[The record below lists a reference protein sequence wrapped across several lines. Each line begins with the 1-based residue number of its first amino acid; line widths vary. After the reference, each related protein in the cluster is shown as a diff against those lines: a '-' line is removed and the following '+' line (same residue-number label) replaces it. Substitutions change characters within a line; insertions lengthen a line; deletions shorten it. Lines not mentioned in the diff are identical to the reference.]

1 MVTIVGFGIW
11 VFFQDEPT
19 VGQVEL
25 NAGMCA
31 DASRSF
37 LIACLT
43 IAAVVAILAVVL
55 KRFWDRR
62 QAMSPGL
69 RLGLSLALA
78 FVISSIAVAFN
89 PFKPQYFLDCI
100 EDLEFA
106 RFVMMANVASVPRGL
121 VLGGLVSVGFYLLLT
136 IILSIF
142 SRRGRQ

>member
-1 MVTIVGFGIW
+1 MPRSLALLTW
-11 VFFQDEPT
+11 VFFQET
-19 VGQVEL
+19 TTSGQISL
-25 NAGMCA
+25 NAGVCQ

-43 IAAVVAILAVVL
+43 IAAVVAILAVLL
-55 KRFWDRR
+55 KRVWDRR

-69 RLGLSLALA
+69 RLGISLALA
-78 FVISSIAVAFN
+78 FVVSSAAVAFN

-106 RFVMMANVASVPRGL
+106 RFVVMANVAAMPRGL

-136 IILSIF
+136 VVLSIF
-142 SRRGRQ
+142 SRRNKR

>member
-1 MVTIVGFGIW
+1 MPRSVAVSIW
-11 VFFQDEPT
+11 IFFQET
-19 VGQVEL
+19 TSSQIEL
-25 NAGMCA
+25 NADVCH

-43 IAAVVAILAVVL
+43 IAAVAAILAVLL
-55 KRFWDRR
+55 KRVWDRR

-78 FVISSIAVAFN
+78 FVISSIAVAYN

-106 RFVMMANVASVPRGL
+106 RFVMMANVAPVPRGL
-121 VLGGLVSVGFYLLLT
+121 VLGGLVSVGFYLFLT
-136 IILSIF
+136 IILSLF
-142 SRRGRQ
+142 SRRGRR

>member
-1 MVTIVGFGIW
+1 MVTSVGFLLW
-11 VFFQDEPT
+11 MFFQEEVP
-19 VGQVEL
+19 GSQIEL
-25 NAGMCA
+25 NAGICS

-55 KRFWDRR
+55 KRVWDRR

-78 FVISSIAVAFN
+78 FVISSLAVAFN
-89 PFKPQYFLDCI
+89 PFKPQYFLNCI

-106 RFVMMANVASVPRGL
+106 RFVMMANVAAVPRGL

-136 IILSIF
+136 VILSIF
-142 SRRGRQ
+142 SRRNRR